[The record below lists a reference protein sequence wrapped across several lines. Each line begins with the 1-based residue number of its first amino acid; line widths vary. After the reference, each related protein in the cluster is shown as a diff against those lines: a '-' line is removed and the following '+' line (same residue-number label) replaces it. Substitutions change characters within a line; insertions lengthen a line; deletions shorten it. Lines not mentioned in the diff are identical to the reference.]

1 MVYSN
6 KGGLTRSQESYRQRK
21 TYKNRARNSGIGQY
35 LLTVGGFFFGM
46 FILSVIIVIIFYT
59 TNK

>member
-6 KGGLTRSQESYRQRK
+6 KSGLTRSQESYRQRK
-21 TYKNRARNSGIGQY
+21 TYKNRASNSGIGKY

-46 FILSVIIVIIFYT
+46 FILSVIIVIIFLY
-59 TNK
+59 NK

>member
-1 MVYSN
+1 MIYSN
-6 KGGLTRSQESYRQRK
+6 KNGITRSQESYRQRGS
-21 TYKNRARNSGIGQY
+21 YKKRCKGSGIGNY
-35 LLTVGGFFFGM
+35 LLTVGGFFFSM